1 MTRLAVLAVAAC
13 LIAAAFASPASAAT
27 FHKCP
32 MPDDYTL
39 TKVKH
44 VSCKRADKIL
54 ARYFNGETNPSG
66 WTCKQKQYEGGATTK
81 CRKGIKRIK
90 HYVAD

>member
-1 MTRLAVLAVAAC
+1 MTRLVVIAVAATVG
-13 LIAAAFASPASAAT
+13 FASPAQAAK

-39 TKVKH
+39 TKVKN

-54 ARYFNGETNPSG
+54 TRFFNGETNPAG
-66 WTCKQKQYEGGATTK
+66 FTCKQKQYEGGSTTT
-81 CRKGIKRIK
+81 CRKGETKRIK